1 MKRQSKIL
9 HDLFLSPPL
18 ATQSRESQAS
28 HFSSLLPSFLSLM
41 TPILYLLGHFS
52 PFIHQFLFRNPILGT
67 NSNNYNISQNLRH
80 EIHSGLN
87 IDFPNTI
94 KYLQPGTSGTPIV
107 LIRINND
114 LELLQIFKEAS
125 KSKEYSVICHTILM
139 LNVFTV
145 F

>member
-1 MKRQSKIL
+1 MSSSYALPQLLNPVNLKQK
-9 HDLFLSPPL
+9 
-18 ATQSRESQAS
+18 S

-41 TPILYLLGHFS
+41 TPIQYLLGHFS

-80 EIHSGLN
+80 EIHSRLN
-87 IDFPNTI
+87 INFSNTI
-94 KYLQPGTSGTPIV
+94 KYLQPGTSVTPTV

-114 LELLQIFKEAS
+114 LEVLQIFKEAS
-125 KSKEYSVICHTILM
+125 ESKEYSVICHTTLM